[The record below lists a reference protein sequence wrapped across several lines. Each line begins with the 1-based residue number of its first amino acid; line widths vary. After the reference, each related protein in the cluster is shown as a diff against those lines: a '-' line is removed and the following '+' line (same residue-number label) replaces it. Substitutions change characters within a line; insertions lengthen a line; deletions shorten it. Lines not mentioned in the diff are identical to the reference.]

1 MRGWREVKVNVMV
14 ILRTLDYLVEGLSV
28 EASEG
33 SNAVVM
39 VREDAV
45 GGVRERIV
53 SAEEGSSILLTRAK
67 RWMKYGCVGGF

>member
-14 ILRTLDYLVEGLSV
+14 ILRILDYLLEGLSV

-33 SNAVVM
+33 SSVVVM

-45 GGVRERIV
+45 GGVRERMV
-53 SAEEGSSILLTRAK
+53 SAEEGSAILLTRVK
-67 RWMKYGCVGGF
+67 RWMKYGCVGGV